1 MDFIARV
8 QEKYDYLPFEEIVR
22 IVEKAKFFYYELS
35 YPCDKS
41 IDESTHPIKGFR
53 AEQWVLA
60 ACDEII
66 ERNGF
71 NSAVGYRENG
81 ITWSF
86 DSAELS
92 TRLVNMI
99 TPVATVIGG

>member
-1 MDFIARV
+1 MEFVTRV
-8 QEKYDYLPFEEIVR
+8 QEKYDYLPIEEIVR
-22 IVEKAKFFYYELS
+22 IVDKAKMFYYQLS
-35 YPCDKS
+35 YPCDTTA
-41 IDESTHPIKGFR
+41 DETTHPIEGFR
-53 AEQWVLA
+53 AKQWILS

-71 NSAVGYRENG
+71 NSALAYRENG

-99 TPVATVIGG
+99 TPVVTVVG